1 MILVNTGLKTP
12 VILLKHEVTAE
23 VPITKQARSNFV
35 GIEDLNLEKVE
46 ELHEPRLILPEPHKP
61 GIILSKPLNKKIVWI
76 ELTKIWRDRDKVKG
90 LIFNSMKG
98 GYAVAI
104 AGFVAFLPRSLFRK
118 RKSNKN
124 KFHLLKKKKKKF
136 CKGRFRFHKKKF
148 CKDRFHRNRSKSKK
162 FGNKGLRF
170 RKSKNSTSRRSRTFK
185 ILSMNI
191 IKRNIVVKEI
201 RATLVSK
208 GKKHCQIKSRQ
219 QASRRCRV
227 HSYE

>member
-12 VILLKHEVTAE
+12 VILLKHEVTAG
-23 VPITKQARSNFV
+23 VPITKQARVNFV

-46 ELHEPRLILPEPHKP
+46 ELCEPRIILPEPRKP
-61 GIILSKPLNKKIVWI
+61 EIILSKPLNKKIVWI

-118 RKSNKN
+118 SESGRKFFKSR
-124 KFHLLKKKKKKF
+124 KF
-136 CKGRFRFHKKKF
+136 
-148 CKDRFHRNRSKSKK
+148 RFHRNRSGSGE

-170 RKSKNSTSRRSRTFK
+170 RRSRNGTSRRSRTFR
-185 ILSMNI
+185 ILNMNL
-191 IKRNIVVKEI
+191 IKRNIVVDLCCAGFGKEK
-201 RATLVSK
+201 APLK
-208 GKKHCQIKSRQ
+208 
-219 QASRRCRV
+219 AAL
-227 HSYE
+227 